1 MGKDAPYAAKLEKV
15 QAVLE
20 KLRAGGHEA
29 WLNGGCVRD
38 HLLGKEPA
46 DFDVATSATPDQV
59 EAIFP
64 RSIAVGKAFGVA
76 QQGVGIVQVRS
87 ARVFAREP
95 SSRRRRSLCRRPL
108 RLHLV

>member
-1 MGKDAPYAAKLEKV
+1 MGKPSTHAEKLENV
-15 QAVLE
+15 QAVLR
-20 KLRAGGHEA
+20 KLRERGHEA

-64 RSIAVGKAFGVA
+64 GSIAVGKAFGV
-76 QQGVGIVQVRS
+76 I
-87 ARVFAREP
+87 RV
-95 SSRRRRSLCRRPL
+95 RRRGDWFEVATFRKDGRY
-108 RLHLV
+108 VDGNA